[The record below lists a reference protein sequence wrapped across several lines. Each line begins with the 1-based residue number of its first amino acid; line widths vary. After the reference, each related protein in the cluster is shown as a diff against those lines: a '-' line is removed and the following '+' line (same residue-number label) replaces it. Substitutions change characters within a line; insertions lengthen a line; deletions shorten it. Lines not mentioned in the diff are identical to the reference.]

1 MHGKKV
7 EVLMQYRQL
16 VKRVQDYSGFSDSE
30 SETALRLFVRKLA
43 ARLTEGERKDFASQ
57 LPSDLQD
64 MALTTETSDV
74 KTREDFI
81 RQFCEEENIEEGRAK
96 KQVMAA
102 WQAIKDALTPGQIK
116 HIKTQLPDDLAEALH

>member
-1 MHGKKV
+1 MTIGGR
-7 EVLMQYRQL
+7 MQYRQL

-74 KTREDFI
+74 KTQEDFI

-102 WQAIKDALTPGQIK
+102 WKAIKDALTPGQIK
-116 HIKTQLPDDLAEALH
+116 HIKTQLPDDLAESLY

>member
-1 MHGKKV
+1 
-7 EVLMQYRQL
+7 MQYRQL

-43 ARLTEGERKDFASQ
+43 ARLTQDERKDFASQ

-74 KTREDFI
+74 KTQEDFI

-102 WQAIKDALTPGQIK
+102 WKAIKDALTPGQIK
-116 HIKTQLPDDLAEALH
+116 HIKTQLPDALAESLY